1 MTSRTTRSFVTF
13 AFPFVI
19 AGYSDEL
26 PAGKYEILVEE
37 DLIEG
42 PSFMAYRRT
51 STQILIDGQIGVGRM
66 EIRPTDVEDL
76 ELALSLDKERST
88 KVKSSEA
95 AHSPQEDLA

>member
-42 PSFMAYRRT
+42 PNFMAYRRM

-66 EIRPTDVEDL
+66 EIRPTDAEDL

-88 KVKSSEA
+88 KVENSEA
-95 AHSPQEDLA
+95 AQSPQEDLA